1 MRISRIIG
9 GIAPLACVLL
19 LLSAT
24 PAGAADVYLAGTL
37 GISSAA
43 GDARGFN
50 SLAGVSSS
58 GTGNDSSPVYGTA
71 LGMLFPLNAALP
83 WRMRIPGFAIPYWP
97 GRALRYEGSE
107 DASFPSWQTRFE
119 LEWLGGR
126 DFEISSPGANASL
139 PYRSDVS
146 GSSLMAVLRLD
157 VPVQAPITAM
167 FGRIPIFEP
176 LSIFG
181 GGGVGIGFT
190 KVKASDTV
198 VSGSQDSMG
207 LAYQVTAGMG
217 YALTESV
224 HWSVGWRYVDLG
236 DVSMTLT
243 DGLTDRGSF
252 SIDLGAHEFT
262 TALRF
267 SFWRIPFLGGE

>member
-1 MRISRIIG
+1 MRISRSTG
-9 GIAPLACVLL
+9 QNVSLACVLAL
-19 LLSAT
+19 LAAA
-24 PAGAADVYLAGTL
+24 PAGAAEVYLGGTL
-37 GISSAA
+37 GISSGT
-43 GDARGFN
+43 GDANGFN
-50 SLAGVSSS
+50 GLAGVSSS
-58 GTGNDSSPVYGTA
+58 GSGSDSSPVYGSA
-71 LGMLFPLNAALP
+71 LGILFPLNAALP
-83 WRMRIPGFAIPYWP
+83 WRLRLAGFEIPYWP

-119 LEWLGGR
+119 IEWLGGR
-126 DFEISSPGANASL
+126 DFEISSPGANGSL

-157 VPVQAPITAM
+157 VPIQAPITAM
-167 FGRIPIFEP
+167 FGRIPVFEP

-181 GGGVGIGFT
+181 GGGIGVGFT
-190 KVKASDTV
+190 DVKASDTV
-198 VSGSQDSMG
+198 VYGSQDSTS
-207 LAYQVTAGMG
+207 LAYQVTAGLG
-217 YALTESV
+217 YAFTESV
-224 HWSVGWRYVDLG
+224 HWSVGWRYVDMG
-236 DVSMTLT
+236 DVSMSLT

>member
-97 GRALRYEGSE
+97 GRAL
-107 DASFPSWQTRFE
+107 RFE